1 MFTKKLVG
9 EYSKQKTGSWQKMNV
24 ISFVMGTGVH
34 KETILEMV
42 KERLQNDEIYVYKSA
57 FIDDLFEASIE
68 SDLVILDM
76 EACISIR
83 EVTRHYRF
91 SNTKIAVI
99 LSDEQ
104 VNVINDYIQYDLA
117 GLFSVNMSVQEFV
130 QGIEYIRKGK
140 TYIHPIVAVVLFEKY
155 RQITQ
160 GEIHRP
166 IGLLTRRE
174 WEILGELV
182 QGFQNGEIAANLD
195 ISDKTVKN
203 HITSILSKLGVKD
216 RTNAVLLALKERWF
230 YL

>member
-1 MFTKKLVG
+1 
-9 EYSKQKTGSWQKMNV
+9 MNV

-140 TYIHPIVAVVLFEKY
+140 TYIHPIVAVVLFEK
-155 RQITQ
+155 
-160 GEIHRP
+160 
-166 IGLLTRRE
+166 
-174 WEILGELV
+174 
-182 QGFQNGEIAANLD
+182 
-195 ISDKTVKN
+195 
-203 HITSILSKLGVKD
+203 
-216 RTNAVLLALKERWF
+216 
-230 YL
+230 

>member
-1 MFTKKLVG
+1 
-9 EYSKQKTGSWQKMNV
+9 MNV
-24 ISFVMGTGVH
+24 ISFVMGTEVH

-42 KERLQNDEIYVYKSA
+42 KEYLQDDEIYVYKAA
-57 FIDDLFEASIE
+57 FIDDLFEAPRD

-76 EACISIR
+76 EACISLR
-83 EVTRHYRF
+83 KVTRFYRF
-91 SNTKIAVI
+91 TDTKIAVI
-99 LSDEQ
+99 LPDSE
-104 VNVINDYIQYDLA
+104 VKVINNYVHYNLVGI
-117 GLFSVNMSVQEFV
+117 FSVDMSVQEFV
-130 QGIEYIRKGK
+130 QGIEYILGGK
-140 TYIHPIVAVVLFEKY
+140 TYIHPLIASVLFEKY
-155 RQITQ
+155 RQVVK
-160 GEIHRP
+160 GDIHRP

-216 RTNAVLLALKERWF
+216 RTNAVLLALRERWF